1 MQTKKLNTEDIL
13 YICNYI
19 KYIDHHSDINNFF
32 NDHIRGEISY
42 EEVIECFITTMTE
55 WKQDILLCGI
65 TRQELKI
72 YKMLGLP
79 IEY

>member
-42 EEVIECFITTMTE
+42 EEVIKCFITTMTRVE
-55 WKQDILLCGI
+55 
-65 TRQELKI
+65 TRYLIMRYHSPRIKN
-72 YKMLGLP
+72 L
-79 IEY
+79 